1 MRLKGK
7 VIAITG
13 AGRGIG
19 RAAAELFA
27 REGATV
33 VVLEL
38 SADDGGEVV
47 RVISEAGGRAH
58 FIGTD
63 VADPASVA
71 SAFAEI
77 DRQFGR
83 LEVLYNNASVYLSDK
98 DGPLA
103 DVAWETWR
111 RVLSINLD
119 GLFHCTQRALPLLLR
134 QGGAIINTGSSASQI
149 GIPNCDAYTAS
160 KGATVALTRS
170 MAVEYGPRGV
180 RVNCIAPAAIQ
191 TPMLQGSN
199 PADSGRFDEERFLKL
214 RTPLRRYGRP
224 EEIARVALF
233 LASDEAS
240 YLNGAIL
247 VADGGI
253 TINGDLSRIPGE
265 GGIA

>member
-1 MRLKGK
+1 VRLKGK